1 MTLFQNFCLLISLI
15 PNLVRFGCI
24 TTRCHLRHETLLHTL
39 RDCWKAREVW
49 STFHVFLC
57 YFKFLRSFMVLS
69 LLISICSLTMLGI
82 AHLYKHYAMHGNI
95 RENFMAKLGVNSSSS
110 CVLCSSPSHGL
121 SNLLMDDFSGVGS
134 GMQALVAA
142 LSSFVPK
149 KNVSLYYSN
158 L

>member
-1 MTLFQNFCLLISLI
+1 MSW
-15 PNLVRFGCI
+15 
-24 TTRCHLRHETLLHTL
+24 LHGEGSV
-39 RDCWKAREVW
+39 AHIIW

-134 GMQALVAA
+134 GQALVAA

-149 KNVSLYYSN
+149 KKSHFYSN